1 MWEGVFLANVNLAA
15 VTVCVSDDV
24 GATDEVFTME
34 TEEAELVRED
44 ASVAVLVEVSTVV
57 VAEAVLVWTI
67 AVSTSVV
74 LVTVLVND
82 TVDVA
87 VLVEVSTIVVLESLV
102 FW

>member
-1 MWEGVFLANVNLAA
+1 MFLANVKLAA

-24 GATDEVFTME
+24 GATDEVFTVE
-34 TEEAELVRED
+34 TEEAELVREDGFD

-57 VAEAVLVWTI
+57 VVEAVLVWII

-87 VLVEVSTIVVLESLV
+87 VLVEVSTMVV
-102 FW
+102 